1 MAVHLWLITAGNLF
15 VGGWSERRTETPPVN
30 TQVELIA
37 AASEPEPP
45 PPPVVRPPPRHVP
58 IAKTPQ
64 VEGIPNPKPS
74 QAQPLPP
81 EPPSL
86 PAAKP
91 QDSMASGPVSSTPP
105 GPGDMVSPIPAT
117 GGGLGPG
124 SSTGQAN
131 YGASDTGTTLASKG
145 NASFTSAAPDYLHN
159 PPPEYPEEASGDA
172 NPLADETHAAAVP
185 AYQPRHYPFD
195 GGEKAVYH
203 ASWNGILSMATAEI
217 RTTPQ
222 WIDGKKFY
230 SVRVEAR
237 TSKLLDLIWKMRDTI
252 TSTIEAEGLMP
263 TRFTFSQR
271 ENQKVIDTVAH
282 FDRATKKWSVHRDE
296 KGKVKQYEFDQP
308 TNTVDPI
315 TAIYLARSQDFK
327 VGDHL
332 FFHIFGGKYRYLLD
346 LEVECRE
353 TVRTK
358 SGDVEA
364 FKIVPRIKNVE
375 NEGYAQRL
383 NEAAIWISADNRR
396 LPIMMSSKIVFGSIY
411 VEMVPESSD
420 GESTTVK
427 PVKASP

>member
-1 MAVHLWLITAGNLF
+1 MFPPGRGKLANRPVQLWVFHQAENGLTTLPVLRYRFNHRNRKCRLKNLSYWNKEAVDLAVAVSRLRQLKQSEADPKVFINGDATA
-15 VGGWSERRTETPPVN
+15 P
-30 TQVELIA
+30 
-37 AASEPEPP
+37 EPEPP
-45 PPPVVRPPPRHVP
+45 PPPVVRPSPRHVP
-58 IAKTPQ
+58 IAKTPP

-131 YGASDTGTTLASKG
+131 YRASDTGTTLASKG
-145 NASFTSAAPDYLHN
+145 NASFTSAAPDYLHD

-172 NPLADETHAAAVP
+172 NPLADETHAGAVP

-252 TSTIEAEGLMP
+252 TSTIEAEELMP

-332 FFHIFGGKYRYLLD
+332 FFHIFG
-346 LEVECRE
+346 
-353 TVRTK
+353 
-358 SGDVEA
+358 
-364 FKIVPRIKNVE
+364 
-375 NEGYAQRL
+375 
-383 NEAAIWISADNRR
+383 
-396 LPIMMSSKIVFGSIY
+396 
-411 VEMVPESSD
+411 
-420 GESTTVK
+420 
-427 PVKASP
+427 